1 MRYLYGDLTEARC
14 QEDTLGLLQRFIDMA
29 VEVLK
34 LHGEID
40 SALLGIQEEKNRLT
54 QTIEDIDGFKGDLQK
69 TINDSFT
76 NRTQDDTVAEM
87 GQAVTATLQQHA
99 TEGKARIK
107 TDVERKINSSQ
118 AKINQLAGSTFDAMR
133 DFFMTSGLPIS
144 KSSLECNLDGLMY
157 TADSEVLD
165 VTGITCKYAL
175 DTSRSEFFS
184 TPKRFADLV
193 PGKLEIPIGTKKA
206 WLKKDPVAET
216 IRIDDATLTRVK
228 NNDQI
233 GEYRLSSKAGSGS
246 EGVLVRVE
254 KTLNSR
260 TSVFRVDNQED
271 AQLIPTDLFSS
282 QQIEAL
288 SAFWTQLFPHVR
300 SLYQNRQNLSA
311 VRIEGKDVI
320 EERLFTAVVGR
331 LASHLAP
338 IVREIDEHSL
348 VKGEL
353 SLTIEADEEGKRE
366 VFFVRKDKLTKPI
379 AALPEMQR
387 RLFAPLG
394 LDVSP
399 TIPGIKE
406 ILAEKTDKITRP
418 KVAPQ
423 PAPIPQPIPIGK
435 SEPAARPESTP
446 RKDILVQAEPSIEV
460 SDEITDVVTGVL
472 VREELEL
479 DIKNKSDKDKS

>member
-14 QEDTLGLLQRFIDMA
+14 QEDTLGLLQRFINMA

-40 SALLGIQEEKNRLT
+40 TSLLAIQKEKNRLT

-69 TINDSFT
+69 TINDSFS

-107 TDVERKINSSQ
+107 TDVERNINGNQ

-133 DFFMTSGLPIS
+133 EFFMASGLPIS

-157 TADSEVLD
+157 TADSEVAD

-184 TPKRFADLV
+184 GPKRFADLV

-206 WLKKDPVAET
+206 WLKKEPVAET
-216 IRIDDATLTRVK
+216 IRIDDAILVRVK
-228 NNDQI
+228 NSDQS
-233 GEYRLSSKAGSGS
+233 GEYKLSSRAGSGS
-246 EGVLVRVE
+246 EGVQVSVD
-254 KTLNSR
+254 KTPNSR
-260 TSVFRVDNQED
+260 INVFRVDTTGEVQR
-271 AQLIPTDLFSS
+271 IPADLFSS

-288 SAFWTQLFPHVR
+288 TAFWTQLFPHVR
-300 SLYQNRQNLSA
+300 SLYQYRQNLSA
-311 VRIEGKDVI
+311 VKIEGKDVI
-320 EERLFTAVVGR
+320 NDRLFTAVVGR

-338 IVREIDEHSL
+338 IIREIDEHSL

-366 VFFVRKDKLTKPI
+366 VFFVRKNKLTKPI
-379 AALPEMQR
+379 SALPEMQR

-394 LDVSP
+394 LDVGP

-406 ILAEKTDKITRP
+406 IQTDKTDKITRP
-418 KVAPQ
+418 KIV
-423 PAPIPQPIPIGK
+423 PQPIPIGK
-435 SEPAARPESTP
+435 SEPNTRPESTP
-446 RKDILVQAEPSIEV
+446 QSDILPKAAPTIEV

-479 DIKNKSDKDKS
+479 DIINKSDKKKS